1 MVCSVVRIL
10 GRYSRYVVICSTT
23 NICSAGLNL
32 GWIMVFV
39 CFMGFFTFSKQMS
52 EQWFKIVHECLLFNS
67 FMFFKGVSMNY
78 LEIEHV

>member
-1 MVCSVVRIL
+1 
-10 GRYSRYVVICSTT
+10 
-23 NICSAGLNL
+23 
-32 GWIMVFV
+32 
-39 CFMGFFTFSKQMS
+39 MS